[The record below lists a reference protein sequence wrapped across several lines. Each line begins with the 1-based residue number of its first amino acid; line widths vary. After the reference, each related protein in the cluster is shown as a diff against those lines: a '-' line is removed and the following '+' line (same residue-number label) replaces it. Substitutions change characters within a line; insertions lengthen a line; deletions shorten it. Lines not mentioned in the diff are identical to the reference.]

1 MPQDVP
7 NFALLDMSHPE
18 VAGLVV
24 AMVQACEAV
33 ALRSWSHPQ
42 EPITDAW
49 WADVLADPRTR
60 KRERRA
66 DLEPRSRRP
75 NEEVLEF
82 SDGDRGLVSGSRA
95 ESRAHQS

>member
-49 WADVLADPRTR
+49 WADVLADPRTHTSLPIHPS
-60 KRERRA
+60 KSPA
-66 DLEPRSRRP
+66 DWY
-75 NEEVLEF
+75 
-82 SDGDRGLVSGSRA
+82 
-95 ESRAHQS
+95 